1 MGTDSLLETLS
12 QIPVGT
18 VIAIIVVLCAAI
30 GGIVTGV
37 VKAYQL
43 FTKVKEKKDEMQD
56 LKDTVERIETEQKE
70 TQDDV
75 KDIINILHKQN
86 EHERIKLRHSIVR
99 AGEEAIANG
108 KITIRQLR
116 ALHEMYDI
124 YHQPDDN
131 GVCGNGYVA
140 TLLQKVDA
148 LPVEGKLDEN
158 DNDIV

>member
-1 MGTDSLLETLS
+1 MGTESLLETLS

-37 VKAYQL
+37 VKLYQI

-56 LKDTVERIETEQKE
+56 LKDTVERIDQEQKE
-70 TQDDV
+70 TKDDV
-75 KDIINILHKQN
+75 KDIIDILHKQN

-99 AGEEAIANG
+99 AGEEAIANR

-140 TLLQKVDA
+140 TLMQKVDI
-148 LPVEGKLDEN
+148 LPVEGNLDEN
-158 DNDIV
+158 DNDI